1 MGIDEALEQVRQS
14 QQQLDAVASD
24 DTGALPAHNR
34 QAVLSAERARRDQAI
49 VAAAR
54 AGADEELIARAA
66 GCTQAS
72 VRWAIE
78 NAAHEDEQAPD
89 QESAL

>member
-1 MGIDEALEQVRQS
+1 MGIDEALEHVRQS
-14 QQQLDAVASD
+14 QQQLEAVATD
-24 DTGALPAHNR
+24 DTGALPAGNR
-34 QAVLSAERARRDQAI
+34 QAVLSAERARRDRAI

-54 AGADEELIARAA
+54 AGADEETIARAA

-78 NAAHEDEQAPD
+78 NAAQEEYQAQDP
-89 QESAL
+89 ATA